1 MAFFGI
7 IEFMVNS
14 ELSTP
19 SSPARHASRVE
30 AGGSPP
36 YPPNSAGRQGGERG
50 TEAPHEGEN
59 GNKKSLAKKELISI
73 AFQLGFIIAIPV
85 VVFGFFGKWL
95 DGKAGTYPLL
105 SLIGIFTAIIFTGI
119 WIYRKFKEYFKSTP
133 SSSPPYQGGEKREGG
148 HSL

>member
-14 ELSTP
+14 ELSPP

-36 YPPNSAGRQGGERG
+36 YQGGERG

-105 SLIGIFTAIIFTGI
+105 SLIGIFTAIIFTSI

-133 SSSPPYQGGEKREGG
+133 SSSPPYQGEDKERGW
-148 HSL
+148 S